1 MNAKLNEM
9 EIGKNVE
16 NELDVKEII
25 NEQIPEETKI
35 EEPPQS
41 LTVNV
46 NIKEYLKTYPKIK
59 LKQ

>member
-16 NELDVKEII
+16 KELDVKEII

-35 EEPPQS
+35 EEPPES
-41 LTVNV
+41 LNV

>member
-35 EEPPQS
+35 EEPPES
-41 LTVNV
+41 LNV